1 MADKTII
8 EYHANP
14 FSKACLHY
22 VILHEDGESDE
33 YIAEY
38 MKEVYSGVFFKEF
51 ILFFG
56 ESLQYYITE
65 EKNGEEQLTESG
77 TLQKSDIR
85 GKENDSRYQLVND
98 IVISKTLQ
106 DYDTMDKLLEE
117 YYRKEFLNS
126 RLFELK

>member
-1 MADKTII
+1 
-8 EYHANP
+8 
-14 FSKACLHY
+14 
-22 VILHEDGESDE
+22 
-33 YIAEY
+33 